1 MANADIEK
9 YRFDKIGLFFGIKPK
24 LIIVLQEHSGTYLDF
39 NYFFHELHCK
49 SFCHFNFFDA

>member
-49 SFCHFNFFDA
+49 SFLPLQFF